1 MIVLGI
7 ESSTETASC
16 AVLSEEKLLGEYSQN
31 IGKTHS
37 ENLMTLIDNLIIDT
51 EINLRDISGIAITKG
66 PGSYTGLRIGI
77 AIAKSMSQSLNL
89 PILSISTLESLAYN
103 LPYTE
108 KIINPILDAR
118 SNRIYTGFYKW
129 QNDKVINLNE
139 DSATTIEEHIE
150 ILLQDESSKEII
162 FIGNGVEKHKEYI
175 LSKLGKR
182 CTFACSYIN
191 SLKSSST
198 AQAGIEKLKN
208 HDFLTWENFNPIY
221 LRKTQ
226 AERNKV

>member
-7 ESSTETASC
+7 ESATETASC

-31 IGKTHS
+31 IGRTHS

-51 EINLRDISGIAITKG
+51 EISLRDLSGIAITKG

-103 LPYTE
+103 LPYSE

-118 SNRIYTGFYKW
+118 SNRIYTGLY
-129 QNDKVINLNE
+129 Q
-139 DSATTIEEHIE
+139 
-150 ILLQDESSKEII
+150 
-162 FIGNGVEKHKEYI
+162 
-175 LSKLGKR
+175 
-182 CTFACSYIN
+182 
-191 SLKSSST
+191 
-198 AQAGIEKLKN
+198 
-208 HDFLTWENFNPIY
+208 
-221 LRKTQ
+221 
-226 AERNKV
+226 

>member
-7 ESSTETASC
+7 ESATETASC

-108 KIINPILDAR
+108 NIINPILDAR
-118 SNRIYTGFYKW
+118 SNRIYTALYEW
-129 QNDKVINLNE
+129 SNDKMIEIKE
-139 DSATTIEEHIE
+139 DCDTTIEEHIDS
-150 ILLQDESSKEII
+150 ILENNSSKKII
-162 FIGNGVEKHKEYI
+162 FIGNGVAKHKDYI
-175 LSKLGKR
+175 YSRLGDR

-191 SLKSSST
+191 NLKSSST